1 MLLGSAYFLQ
11 ENFGPGVPGCAPGFC
26 CFCCV
31 FGGGFGKSGVSEWFF
46 CGQSVVNCVVKM
58 DGESHFLGERNFCRF
73 LNFILRVGG
82 TFRVEESGEALGH
95 YTLMSSVL

>member
-1 MLLGSAYFLQ
+1 MRIFYRKILAPECL
-11 ENFGPGVPGCAPGFC
+11 GCAPGFC

-58 DGESHFLGERNFCRF
+58 DGESHFGGAEIMQILQLF
-73 LNFILRVGG
+73 LRGWRDV
-82 TFRVEESGEALGH
+82 
-95 YTLMSSVL
+95 SS

>member
-1 MLLGSAYFLQ
+1 M
-11 ENFGPGVPGCAPGFC
+11 
-26 CFCCV
+26 
-31 FGGGFGKSGVSEWFF
+31 
-46 CGQSVVNCVVKM
+46 VNCVVKM